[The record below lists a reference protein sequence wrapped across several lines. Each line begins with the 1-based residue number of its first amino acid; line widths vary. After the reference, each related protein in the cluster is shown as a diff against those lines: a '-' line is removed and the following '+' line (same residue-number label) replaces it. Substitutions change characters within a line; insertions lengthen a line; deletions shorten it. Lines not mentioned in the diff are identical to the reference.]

1 MAYVSVYYF
10 RGFGLDSVSRY
21 LNKMFLKEMPMNL
34 SSGVKSKIIFTP
46 SKKNPITVKQKTKTA
61 TVKTS
66 LKTCSWFI
74 VKA

>member
-1 MAYVSVYYF
+1 
-10 RGFGLDSVSRY
+10 
-21 LNKMFLKEMPMNL
+21 
-34 SSGVKSKIIFTP
+34 
-46 SKKNPITVKQKTKTA
+46 VKQKTKTA